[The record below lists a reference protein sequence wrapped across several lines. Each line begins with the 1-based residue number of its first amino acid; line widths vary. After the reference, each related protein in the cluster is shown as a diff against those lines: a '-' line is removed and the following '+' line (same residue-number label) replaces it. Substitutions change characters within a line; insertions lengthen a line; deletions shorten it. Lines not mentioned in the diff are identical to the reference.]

1 MVESKH
7 EKSDSMKADAPW
19 KAVPRRSTIIFPLA
33 VFFTFATVAFANDI
47 IDLGH
52 QPPIRFALSV
62 VLSGLFAAAYA
73 LTGISLRGRFWKPFF
88 PLLALQILVM
98 YLLGNW
104 FPDMPHTA
112 LISVTEMARMQARL
126 GFDGVASIIA
136 ICLGYA
142 GFVYVSISEARR
154 YSRGQAEMSRQQAVL
169 ESELAAAREVQQVL
183 VPKEIPNT
191 PGFEVHSVYQPAGQ
205 VGGDF
210 FQIIPLDSG
219 AVLIAIG
226 DVSGKGM
233 PAAMTVSL
241 LVGTLRT
248 LAHYTHDPG
257 EILAAMNQRMLDR
270 ASGGFTTCLLLRTDQ
285 DGSIITANAGH
296 LAPYLDGEEVEIENG
311 LPLGLSAESSYPE
324 TAFTLN
330 AGEQLTLITDGVLEA
345 RAKGG
350 ELFGF
355 ARTQAISRQGA
366 DQIAKTAQEFGQDDD
381 ITVLTVIR
389 AESLAGVPA
398 IDILALQK
406 CPIYDWE

>member
-1 MVESKH
+1 MVESKN
-7 EKSDSMKADAPW
+7 ENSDSLKASDPW
-19 KAVPRRSTIIFPLA
+19 KATPRRSTVIFPLA
-33 VFFTFATVAFANDI
+33 VFFTFATVAMASDI

-52 QPPIRFALSV
+52 QPPVRFALSV
-62 VLSGLFAAAYA
+62 VLSGLFAVAYA
-73 LTGISLRGRFWKPFF
+73 VTGVSLRGSFWKAFF
-88 PLLALQILVM
+88 PLLALQLVVNYM
-98 YLLGNW
+98 LGNW
-104 FPDMPHTA
+104 FPDAPRTA
-112 LISVTEMARMQARL
+112 LISVAEMGRMQARL
-126 GFDGVASIIA
+126 AFDGVASMIA

-154 YSRGQAEMSRQQAVL
+154 YSRSQAEMSRQQALL
-169 ESELAAAREVQQVL
+169 EGELTAAREVQQVL
-183 VPKEIPNT
+183 VPNKIPST

-210 FQIIPLDSG
+210 FQIIPLDYG

-248 LAHYTHDPG
+248 LANYTHNPG
-257 EILAAMNQRMLDR
+257 EILTAMNHRMMDR

-285 DGSIITANAGH
+285 DGSITAANAGH
-296 LAPYLDGEEVEIENG
+296 LAPYLDGVEVEIENG

-324 TAFTLN
+324 TTFILN
-330 AGEQLTLITDGVLEA
+330 TGEQLTLVTDGVLEA
-345 RAKGG
+345 RAKDG

-355 ARTQAISRQGA
+355 VRTQAISRQRA
-366 DQIAKTAQEFGQDDD
+366 EQIAKTAQEFGQDDD

-389 AESLAGVPA
+389 SESHAGVPT
-398 IDILALQK
+398 IDMLALQK
-406 CPIYDWE
+406 

>member
-1 MVESKH
+1 MVESKNQN
-7 EKSDSMKADAPW
+7 SDSRNAGDPW
-19 KAVPRRSTIIFPLA
+19 KAAPRGPTVIFAVA

-73 LTGISLRGRFWKPFF
+73 LTGITLRGRFWKAFF
-88 PLLALQILVM
+88 PLLALQIVVN

-104 FPDMPHTA
+104 FPDTPHTA
-112 LISVTEMARMQARL
+112 LISVTEMTRMQARL

-154 YSRGQAEMSRQQAVL
+154 YSRGQVEMSRQQALL
-169 ESELAAAREVQQVL
+169 EGELAAAREVQQVL
-183 VPKEIPNT
+183 VPKEIPST

-241 LVGTLRT
+241 LVGALRT
-248 LAHYTHDPG
+248 LADYTHSPR
-257 EILAAMNQRMLDR
+257 EILAAMNQRMLAR
-270 ASGGFTTCLLLRTDQ
+270 AGGGFTTCLLLHMDQ
-285 DGSIITANAGH
+285 DGSITGANAGH
-296 LAPYLDGEEVEIENG
+296 LAPYLNGAEIEMENSF
-311 LPLGLSAESSYPE
+311 PLGISAESSYPE

-330 AGEQLTLITDGVLEA
+330 AGEQLTLVTDGVLEA
-345 RAKGG
+345 RTKDG

-366 DQIAKTAQEFGQDDD
+366 EQIAKTAQEFGQDDD

-389 AESLAGVPA
+389 ATLHAGIPA
-398 IDILALQK
+398 IDKLALQK
-406 CPIYDWE
+406 